1 MGTSLHSLSSQF
13 LLGTFRCYVEN
24 VPDMSSTC
32 RRDMTMSP
40 ICRDTSRVSRH
51 LMRGRHVIILK
62 TCLDN
67 VVTCHDVLTYCLC
80 EPRSSNFFMTCR
92 GDIQRHVLHVAR
104 HVRLTDIWDPLVTCR
119 VCDIINIALGL
130 FCFLEMFLGRMGGH
144 TLRQAKVFREATNYL
159 HLRRSRLLFE

>member
-1 MGTSLHSLSSQF
+1 MWQKN
-13 LLGTFRCYVEN
+13 YVEN
-24 VPDMSSTC
+24 VTDMSSTC

-67 VVTCHDVLTYCLC
+67 VVTCRDVLTYCLC
-80 EPRSSNFFMTCR
+80 KPRSSNFFMTCR
-92 GDIQRHVLHVAR
+92 GDIQRHVLHVTR

-119 VCDIINIALGL
+119 VCDIINIATPDG
-130 FCFLEMFLGRMGGH
+130 CWE
-144 TLRQAKVFREATNYL
+144 TSDATGSHNSSLARGWQVESMDEHCRYGTKKAIL
-159 HLRRSRLLFE
+159 K